1 MLQPGVFLA
10 DIFESDSFTVL
21 IVADF
26 PFAFAFLV
34 PAFPFAFAFGLGAFF
49 FAVVVA
55 VACNFLAASSDARRC
70 VFSVSFFNF
79 FNVSYFP

>member
-1 MLQPGVFLA
+1 MA
-10 DIFESDSFTVL
+10 KMEYDSFTVL

-34 PAFPFAFAFGLGAFF
+34 PAFPFAFAFGRGAFF

-79 FNVSYFP
+79 SSGLSEFLDDPSV